1 MGTTYLPT
9 YLPTYLGKSRRK
21 NRKLFSAKKNSFFL
35 IVRIFEH
42 LKSLLLECR
51 RRRRLR
57 RLRRL
62 RRTHELQNFMARG
75 ERTNTSKKREFLS
88 NRFPTTRDTRL

>member
-42 LKSLLLECR
+42 LKSLLLEYRRCRCR
-51 RRRRLR
+51 RR
-57 RLRRL
+57 RRL

>member
-51 RRRRLR
+51 RRCRR
-57 RLRRL
+57 RRL